1 MNKKKNL
8 IIFLTPIVLF
18 PLLLYFIDF
27 YKSEIDRFPFPC
39 PFRLHLGIYCAG
51 CGATRSIYA
60 LTEGHFAEALHN
72 NAPLVLLIIFLFL
85 VWIQNFLELLGRN
98 IKIIPRS
105 KQFYIFASGTVILY
119 YILRN
124 FIPTIAPLS

>member
-1 MNKKKNL
+1 MKKKKNL
-8 IIFLTPIVLF
+8 II
-18 PLLLYFIDF
+18 LLAPVILLPMLYFLIDF

-51 CGATRSIYA
+51 CGGTRCIYA
-60 LTEGHFAEALHN
+60 LTEGHFSEALRN
-72 NAPLVLLIIFLFL
+72 NAPLVLLIVFL
-85 VWIQNFLELLGRN
+85 LLIWVQKLLALCGKN

-105 KQFYIFASGTVILY
+105 KQFYIIASGIVILY

-124 FIPTIAPLS
+124 FIPAIAPLN